1 MSSSTSRTSRTSGS
15 TDASIQ
21 SLDAPSLETQKMFT
35 VSRMRKRWEKTQKK
49 WGPLMFAK
57 ENWEDEYNFQ
67 PGRYA
72 GQPSARA
79 VEK

>member
-1 MSSSTSRTSRTSGS
+1 MSSSTSRSSRTSGS

-21 SLDAPSLETQKMFT
+21 SLTSSLDTQKMST
-35 VSRMRKRWEKTQKK
+35 VSRMKQRWERTQKK